1 MFGCFIGGW
10 AGDKFGRK
18 KGVWMGSL
26 MSILGAALMA
36 ASVNSNM
43 FICARVI
50 AGLGIGFINVIVPP
64 WVSELSQ
71 AHNRGASFAR
81 VFTSNCASRLL
92 RKLVSFMPLTPVIRH
107 WYRPCLLD
115 QLWDTQFWRKLQMAI
130 PAGFHGHVSISW
142 EDSDDMSRHS
152 SLMLDKI
159 DRF

>member
-18 KGVWMGSL
+18 KGVWMGAL
-26 MSILGAALMA
+26 MSMLGAALMS

-81 VFTSNCASRLL
+81 VFTANC
-92 RKLVSFMPLTPVIRH
+92 
-107 WYRPCLLD
+107 
-115 QLWDTQFWRKLQMAI
+115 
-130 PAGFHGHVSISW
+130 
-142 EDSDDMSRHS
+142 
-152 SLMLDKI
+152 
-159 DRF
+159 